1 MSPIAA
7 PVTPSMVAKLS
18 KNSSPNASMSPA
30 PVNNSTFVF
39 LSFKGEFLVVSALF
53 YIFFSFFVKEVKH
66 KAGAK
71 FG

>member
-1 MSPIAA
+1 
-7 PVTPSMVAKLS
+7 
-18 KNSSPNASMSPA
+18 MSPA
-30 PVNNSTFVF
+30 PVKNSTFVF
-39 LSFKGEFLVVSALF
+39 LSFKRGFLVVSALF

>member
-1 MSPIAA
+1 MCPIAE

-18 KNSSPNASMSPA
+18 KNSSPNASMSPV
-30 PVNNSTFVF
+30 PVKNSTFVF
-39 LSFKGEFLVVSALF
+39 LSFKREFLVVSALF